1 VVATVFVRRWLL
13 RRDVGLEMLTR
24 GLATVYEA
32 KYGSEFGR
40 FESQYRE
47 AEKRAKQRKMGMW
60 AEPSA
65 LGWLLGK
72 KPSKNESPREYKRR
86 MQDLEKG
93 TAGANPA
100 SK

>member
-1 VVATVFVRRWLL
+1 
-13 RRDVGLEMLTR
+13 MLKR

-47 AEKRAKQRKMGMW
+47 AEKRAKQRRIGLW

-65 LGWLLGK
+65 LDWLLGK
-72 KPSKNESPREYKRR
+72 KPSQNESPREYKRR

-93 TAGANPA
+93 T
-100 SK
+100 SKADATSE